1 MLYELWISAWVAPY
15 WSSGVPGSIST
26 PVIHFQCTLYAH
38 SSFLLHLIFHLK
50 HKGKLNVWCRKN
62 NKYNM
67 YIIIYQ
73 KLIQPFSVCLSVCHP
88 PLVISLSNL
97 QSQCLSF
104 SIVDLISSIIIAYI
118 KWNARSV
125 SNSIMILTIKDLT
138 YAL

>member
-1 MLYELWISAWVAPY
+1 MDLRITGIIYCSRWGWVAPY
-15 WSSGVPGSIST
+15 WSFRGPGSIST

-73 KLIQPFSVCLSVCHP
+73 KLIQPFSVCLSVCLSP
-88 PLVISLSNL
+88 PSRNFSFQPTVTMFK
-97 QSQCLSF
+97 CF
-104 SIVDLISSIIIAYI
+104 SIVDLISSIIISYQM
-118 KWNARSV
+118 KCP
-125 SNSIMILTIKDLT
+125 LCF
-138 YAL
+138 